1 MIENSIKKEF
11 SPIRIVLLLLPLL
24 LSFVITNSFYR
35 DILIL
40 VMLWSAAASAWNL
53 LGGYAGQLS
62 IGHAAFFGI
71 GAYTSTLLFMH
82 FSISPWLGMLIGGLI
97 AAIMGVVLGSL
108 TFPLKGPFF
117 SLSTIAFAEIIRI
130 VSISWA
136 DLTEGSAGI
145 VIPYKTGIINLI
157 FENQLILTVII
168 WLTMIGMYCVSIYFS
183 NSRLGYYLMAYR
195 ENEDAARALGINTIV
210 VRLKAVAVSAFLTA
224 VLGSFFAQYVLYIDP
239 ESLFIVDNSLQMVL
253 LSLVGGVG
261 TTIGPIIGGYIMIPL
276 GQLLRAFFG
285 GVAPGLHLVIYGLC
299 LIFILLYLPKG
310 IVSLFKKPVKI
321 RPLGWFSKN
330 TQKESMSINEGD

>member
-1 MIENSIKKEF
+1 MSGNIIKKEF
-11 SPIRIVLLLLPLL
+11 SPTRIVLLLLPLL
-24 LSFVITNSFYR
+24 LSLVITNSFYR

-40 VMLWSAAASAWNL
+40 VMLWSAASSAWNL

-71 GAYTSTLLFMH
+71 GAYTSTLIFTH
-82 FSISPWLGMLIGGLI
+82 FSISPWIGMLVGGLL
-97 AAIMGVVLGSL
+97 ASVMGVILGSL

-130 VSISWA
+130 VSISWS
-136 DLTEGSAGI
+136 DLTKGSAGI
-145 VIPYKTGIINLI
+145 VIPYETGFANII
-157 FENQLILTVII
+157 FENQLTFTIII

-183 NSRLGYYLMAYR
+183 NSKLGYSLMAYR
-195 ENEDAARALGINTIV
+195 ENEDAARALGINTMA
-210 VRLKAVAVSAFLTA
+210 VRLKAVAISAFLTA
-224 VLGSFFAQYVLYIDP
+224 VLGSLFAQYVLYIDP

-285 GVAPGLHLVIYGLC
+285 GFAPGLHLVIYGLC

-310 IVSLFKKPVKI
+310 IVSLFKKPVSF
-321 RPLGWFSKN
+321 RPFGWFRK
-330 TQKESMSINEGD
+330 TTKKEAVSINEGD

>member
-1 MIENSIKKEF
+1 MIGNNLKKEF
-11 SPIRIVLLLLPLL
+11 SSIRIVLLLLPLI

-71 GAYTSTLLFMH
+71 GAYTSTLIFIH
-82 FSISPWLGMLIGGLI
+82 FSISPWIGMLVGGLVASI
-97 AAIMGVVLGSL
+97 IGVILGSL

-130 VSISWA
+130 LAIGWS
-136 DLTEGSAGI
+136 DLTKGSAGI
-145 VIPYKTGIINLI
+145 VIPYKTSFSNMI
-157 FENQLILTVII
+157 FENQQTVSIII
-168 WLTMIGMYCVSIYFS
+168 WLAMIGMYLVSIYFS
-183 NSRLGYYLMAYR
+183 NSKLGYYLMAYR
-195 ENEDAARALGINTIV
+195 ENEDAARALGINTLV

-224 VLGSFFAQYVLYIDP
+224 LLGSFFAQYVLYIDP

-285 GVAPGLHLVIYGLC
+285 GIAPGLHLVIYGLC
-299 LIFILLYLPKG
+299 LVLILLYLPKG
-310 IVSLFKKPVKI
+310 LVSLFKKPI
-321 RPLGWFSKN
+321 SFSPLKWFRR
-330 TQKESMSINEGD
+330 TTPKETVSLNKGD